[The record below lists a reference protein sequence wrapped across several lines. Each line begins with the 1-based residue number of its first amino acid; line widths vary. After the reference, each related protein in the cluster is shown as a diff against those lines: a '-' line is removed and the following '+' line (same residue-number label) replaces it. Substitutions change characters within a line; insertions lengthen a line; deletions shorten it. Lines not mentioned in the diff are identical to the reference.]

1 MSSELPAGG
10 EVYALVRA
18 TFLTSLLDLS
28 EFSTFDIQDHR
39 VLVIRHQ
46 SPWHLAATYVLSG
59 LAPL

>member
-1 MSSELPAGG
+1 
-10 EVYALVRA
+10 LVRA